1 MRMNARNP
9 YWLFLLRLA
18 LGGVFIVASLDKI
31 AHPAAFAL
39 AIRNYQILPNAVS
52 NLFAITLPW
61 IELAAG
67 VLLILGVK
75 CRSNAVILSGLMLV
89 FNVALLLALARG
101 LNINCGCFDVDAK
114 EAINGWY
121 ILRDLSLLAIGVL
134 LLAFEQQDR
143 FPLIAWALKKESL

>member
-1 MRMNARNP
+1 MRVNPRNP

-31 AHPAAFAL
+31 SHPAAFAL
-39 AIRNYQILPNAVS
+39 AIRNYQILPIAVS

-67 VLLILGVK
+67 ALLILGVK
-75 CRSNAVILSGLMLV
+75 CRSNAAILSGLMFV
-89 FNVALLLALARG
+89 FNIALVLALVRG

-121 ILRDLSLLAIGVL
+121 ILRDLSLLAVGVL
-134 LLAFEQQDR
+134 LFVFERQDR
-143 FPLIAWALKKESL
+143 FPLIGRAPAEELS